1 MHRKWCQNEAT
12 YIKVDN
18 FITFNIFIKIILKI
32 FIISRL
38 EEENHN
44 LKEKHMKFSVQLQNE
59 EINLPSSVAV
69 SIFFI
74 LLIL

>member
-1 MHRKWCQNEAT
+1 MKIC
-12 YIKVDN
+12 
-18 FITFNIFIKIILKI
+18 FIY
-32 FIISRL
+32 SRL

-69 SIFFI
+69 SVI
-74 LLIL
+74 LC

>member
-1 MHRKWCQNEAT
+1 MDC
-12 YIKVDN
+12 
-18 FITFNIFIKIILKI
+18 LC
-32 FIISRL
+32 RL

-69 SIFFI
+69 SVIFKPINSNIFF
-74 LLIL
+74 

>member
-1 MHRKWCQNEAT
+1 MHSK
-12 YIKVDN
+12 
-18 FITFNIFIKIILKI
+18 NINLLYH
-32 FIISRL
+32 RL

-69 SIFFI
+69 SDLFVLIIHSSLNYKIKFI
-74 LLIL
+74 

>member
-1 MHRKWCQNEAT
+1 MDC
-12 YIKVDN
+12 VC
-18 FITFNIFIKIILKI
+18 
-32 FIISRL
+32 SL

-69 SIFFI
+69 SVVFKLIGSIIFSLIKCVICWIHLGTTRIFI
-74 LLIL
+74 KT

>member
-1 MHRKWCQNEAT
+1 MDCV
-12 YIKVDN
+12 Y
-18 FITFNIFIKIILKI
+18 
-32 FIISRL
+32 SL

-69 SIFFI
+69 SVVFKLIGSNILSLIKCVICWIHLGTSRIFI
-74 LLIL
+74 KT

>member
-1 MHRKWCQNEAT
+1 M
-12 YIKVDN
+12 
-18 FITFNIFIKIILKI
+18 IFMDCTC
-32 FIISRL
+32 RL

-69 SIFFI
+69 SVVFKLIRSNIFF
-74 LLIL
+74 LIKCVICLIHLGTSRIFIKT